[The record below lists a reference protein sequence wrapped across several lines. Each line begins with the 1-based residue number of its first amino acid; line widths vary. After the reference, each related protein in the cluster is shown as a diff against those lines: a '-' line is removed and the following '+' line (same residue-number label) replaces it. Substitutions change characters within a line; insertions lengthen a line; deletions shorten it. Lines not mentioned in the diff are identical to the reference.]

1 MSHRASRYGNQQ
13 LFVLSDECIV
23 PKDAVG
29 ASIMFH
35 PSPPIVAP
43 HGLRLLLSLEQAAYS
58 KSINN
63 ITTTNQSI
71 TFQSRGEEESVLCT
85 IEPGLYPTG
94 MSIANAINSA
104 IAVTDTDLAS
114 YIACDYNSYTSHFSF
129 QYSPQSTVV
138 EDDPAFQIVS
148 ESTSCSDLLGLT
160 ANDMDTFLNRI
171 ESSVAANLTPCTA
184 FLVAT
189 SLSCSSIRSAGSVH
203 SGSGVIA
210 RVPTIGLLN
219 SQAFVMESWAPFN
232 SHRCLLH
239 ENTITELRIDLVDSR
254 TGIAIVFN
262 DNRPFELTFLVE
274 FVHLPD
280 AIEKSTVDSQIGLTI
295 SNANTSSIN
304 PDATISETRKADRK
318 SEQSGVEGGTTQ
330 SQNREAS
337 RTRRKRR
344 RRARRSS

>member
-13 LFVLSDECIV
+13 LFVVSDECIV
-23 PKDAVG
+23 PRDAVG

-129 QYSPQSTVV
+129 QYSPQSTVQ
-138 EDDPAFQIVS
+138 DDPAFQIVS
-148 ESTSCSDLLGLT
+148 ESTSCSDLLGLS

-189 SLSCSSIRSAGSVH
+189 SLSCSSIRAAGSVH

-295 SNANTSSIN
+295 SNANTSSLN
-304 PDATISETRKADRK
+304 PDGTTISETWKADRK
-318 SEQSGVEGGTTQ
+318 SEQSGVESGATQ

-344 RRARRSS
+344 RRARWSS

>member
-1 MSHRASRYGNQQ
+1 MSHRASRYKNQQ

-114 YIACDYNSYTSHFSF
+114 YVACDYNSYTFHFSF
-129 QYSPQSTVV
+129 QYSPQSTVQ
-138 EDDPAFQIVS
+138 DDPAFQIVS
-148 ESTSCSDLLGLT
+148 ESTSCSDLLGLS

-184 FLVAT
+184 FLVST

-239 ENTITELRIDLVDSR
+239 ESNITELRIDLVDSR
-254 TGIAIVFN
+254 TGAPIVFS
-262 DNRPFELTFLVE
+262 DARSWELTFLVE

-280 AIEKSTVDSQIGLTI
+280 AIEKSTVDSQVGLTI
-295 SNANTSSIN
+295 SNANTSTLN
-304 PDATISETRKADRK
+304 PDGTVSETRETNRK
-318 SEQSGVEGGTTQ
+318 SEQSGVQSGTAVIE
-330 SQNREAS
+330 NRKKNK
-337 RTRRKRR
+337 RRRKRR
-344 RRARRSS
+344 GGTSRAA